1 MTLTRPTFTVSQAA
15 DLCQVSRKSVTRR
28 MSALQAHGAA
38 KDSLGQ
44 WVIPVEALLAVGL
57 RPGRPSGPTQGEPGP
72 PPDVGHVSHLVE
84 PVTPTAVVAEMAEYR
99 RRAEVA
105 EAERDGLRAL
115 VDAERSRADA
125 LDFVLRHQLT
135 AAVTPV
141 TTSAVAVPVQS
152 PPTIE
157 PEQERTSSTT
167 PSLWRRFLKRS

>member
-72 PPDVGHVSHLVE
+72 PPDVGHVSHLE

-135 AAVTPV
+135 AAGTPV
-141 TTSAVAVPVQS
+141 TTSAAAVPVQS

-157 PEQERTSSTT
+157 PAQERTSSTT

>member
-28 MSALQAHGAA
+28 MSALQDHGAV

-57 RPGRPSGPTQGEPGP
+57 RPGRPSGPTQGEPVP
-72 PPDVGHVSHLVE
+72 PPDVGHVSHPE
-84 PVTPTAVVAEMAEYR
+84 PVTPTAIVAEMAEYR

-135 AAVTPV
+135 AAVTP
-141 TTSAVAVPVQS
+141 AAAVPVQS
-152 PPTIE
+152 PTTIE

-167 PSLWRRFLKRS
+167 PSRWRRFLKRS